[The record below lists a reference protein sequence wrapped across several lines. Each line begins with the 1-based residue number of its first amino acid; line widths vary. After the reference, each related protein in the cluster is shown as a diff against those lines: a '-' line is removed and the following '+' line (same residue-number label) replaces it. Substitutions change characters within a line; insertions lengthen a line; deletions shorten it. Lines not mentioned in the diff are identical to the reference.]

1 MLKYTILLKTNI
13 FSIHIYIY
21 HKTTIVKTETQVRNK
36 TTNFILKQTMATI
49 SNVYFG
55 DSDNDD
61 NSMQFEISNFND
73 SDDEGQSIQF
83 DIDDLDNNGQ
93 FANFKKNSEY
103 SIFNLEQ
110 EEETNTESVL
120 DDNNVRSQSNNDD
133 LENCGTD
140 NNNSNNTGNSGNSKP
155 SCNYKEEDETMEIE
169 GDKREIERQLFT
181 NIAVACTQDLVN
193 NLILFNKKAPTFDE
207 FHLKYKSKEN
217 ETKRLLYMHEVK
229 KTQISFIEYCNAKK
243 SKYEEEFLKKN
254 PTVTSLSYR
263 KRCRE
268 SKRRSLK
275 KIYMEQLMSY
285 INSNF

>member
-1 MLKYTILLKTNI
+1 
-13 FSIHIYIY
+13 
-21 HKTTIVKTETQVRNK
+21 
-36 TTNFILKQTMATI
+36 MATI
-49 SNVYFG
+49 SNFHFN

-61 NSMQFEISNFND
+61 NSMQFEISNFNN
-73 SDDEGQSIQF
+73 SEYEGQPIQF

-140 NNNSNNTGNSGNSKP
+140 ITNLNNTGNSGNSKP

-181 NIAVACTQDLVN
+181 NIAVACTQDLVK
-193 NLILFNKKAPTFDE
+193 NLILWNKGAPTFDE
-207 FHLKYKSKEN
+207 FHFKYKSKES
-217 ETKRLLYMHEVK
+217 ETKHLLYMHEVK
-229 KTQISFIEYCNAKK
+229 KSQISFKQYCNAKK
-243 SKYEEEFLKKN
+243 SKYEQEFLKKN
-254 PTVTSLSYR
+254 PTVTSRSYR

-285 INSNF
+285 INSTVQKNL